1 MEDVGALFTDQRAA
15 LQVAQR
21 LLDGDGQTRV
31 LVFTGLSGMGK
42 STLLARI
49 ATHPQSSSCVRLLD
63 AASLRAG
70 MAAKEEGGDQA
81 ALELLRQVGAALSAS
96 APWWRRRWVRQQAEA
111 IGIPR
116 AWKVRVWQW
125 ASRGGKIANSP
136 VTVTVGTPT
145 QGERREGWIRDL
157 RAVARAVRRQQCV
170 LLIDTCEWLMYFDD
184 IQAEQ
189 PRPGESLG
197 VGAWFAKVL
206 EQAID
211 EAPRLRVVL
220 AGTAVPD
227 AWQGNTGSSRYEVH
241 ELTPWKTSDT
251 SAYLSRRGLPEPDGL
266 AKVLTDRIQGL
277 PVEISWIA
285 DALTGTLLDDT
296 TPDGTLRTAPVDI
309 EELAHDD
316 RQEWLRTHVLTRIS
330 DRNRRLLHAAAV
342 LGTFTPQALH
352 TVAFGPAL
360 PQPAGDDD
368 WFDRF
373 GRMSCVRQLLGTR
386 GHWELHGTIRDWLLS
401 ALTEDDS
408 RRMPEQRTLPR
419 LHKTAA
425 EYHEAL
431 SEGAFSAEAAHHR
444 FALGDDR
451 HAAAWA
457 QCVVRALTAEPVDG
471 LYLQV
476 LTDAALSAPA
486 IRTTLPL
493 VFADAHLTR
502 AHLASHREDPAAAF
516 EHAEHALA
524 AYREAD
530 QAGALAAALIAGQA
544 AWNHSRYTAAAAHWT
559 SALDTVGADDPVAP
573 ELRCALAETVFIMG
587 DSSRAQE
594 LLAEALRFTYPA
606 ADEGP
611 PHSALRESE
620 RPRDV
625 CHALPIPALADAIP
639 ARLRTAHL
647 HRLYSEAAA
656 RLCEW
661 SRSAEHAD
669 LALAHAD
676 GDPHITAQAHRLH
689 AERALFTWDL
699 TEAQRHVEAGFA
711 SARHCPDQRCMI
723 LLQLTFAD
731 LAANKARWKPS
742 ASASAFTSVCD
753 ASLCTA
759 VPLNRTSETTTVL
772 SLTERADAE
781 KQESLAWDAVD
792 AAQAL
797 ASELG
802 EIRILAYA
810 LVADDPTEALSLFC
824 IIGDKF
830 GQAHALYNLAE
841 HARANADFQE
851 TERLGTEAL
860 NVFGDLGDRHGE
872 AKVLNSLAY
881 AARLQGDLQSAER
894 IATEALE
901 LFSAVGDQHGQAQ
914 ALRDLA
920 NTALDGNDIQTAERL
935 NRDALS
941 LFSAIGDRRGQAQAL
956 ESLADTARDR
966 DDDQA
971 AEQLG
976 TEALVLFRTVSDQYG
991 EGSTLDALSRIAY
1004 KRGDYQKAER
1014 RAAEALEI
1022 FRALDD
1028 PLGQAGALNSLVAVK
1043 SACGDLEA
1051 AEQLGAEA
1059 LNTFRTIGNKVGIA
1073 NVLNHLADISYRRG
1087 DLQAAEQRDTAALQ
1101 MYRSVGIRLGEAN
1114 CLRLLGRTARAQGS
1128 LRKAEKFGT
1137 EALAIHR
1144 AIDDRF
1150 GQGQALRDLAETALA
1165 LGDFESARSLLDQ
1178 ATAIYD

>member
-1 MEDVGALFTDQRAA
+1 MGDVGGLFTDRRVE
-15 LQVAQR
+15 LQAAQR
-21 LLDGDGQTRV
+21 LLDGDGQSRV

-42 STLLARI
+42 STLLAQI
-49 ATHPQSSSCVRLLD
+49 ATQPQSGSYVRLLD

-70 MAAKEEGGDQA
+70 MAAKVEGGDQA
-81 ALELLRQVGAALSAS
+81 ALELLRQVGAALSAI

-116 AWKVRVWQW
+116 ARKVRVWQW
-125 ASRGGKIANSP
+125 ASRGGKIADSP

-170 LLIDTCEWLMYFDD
+170 LLIDTCEWLTYFDD
-184 IQAEQ
+184 IQAER

-206 EQAID
+206 EQTLD

-227 AWQGNTGSSRYEVH
+227 AWQGDTGSGRYEVY
-241 ELTPWKTSDT
+241 ELAPWKTSDT
-251 SAYLSRRGLPEPDGL
+251 SAYLSRRGLPDPDGL
-266 AKVLTDRIQGL
+266 ARVLTDRIEGL

-296 TPDGTLRTAPVDI
+296 TADGTVRIVPVDI

-316 RQEWLRTHVLTRIS
+316 RQEWLRTHVLTRMS

-352 TVAFGPAL
+352 TVAFGPAS

-373 GRMSCVRQLLGTR
+373 SRMSCVRQLPGTR

-431 SEGAFSAEAAHHR
+431 SDGAFSVEAAHHR
-444 FALGDDR
+444 FALGDER

-457 QCVVRALTAEPVDG
+457 QYVVRALTGEPVNV

-502 AHLASHREDPAAAF
+502 AHLASHRGDHSAAY

-524 AYREAD
+524 AYQEGD
-530 QAGALAAALIAGQA
+530 QAVAPVAALIAGQA
-544 AWNHSRYTAAAAHWT
+544 AWNHSRYTDAAAHWT
-559 SALDTVGADDPVAP
+559 SVLDAVGFEDPVAP
-573 ELRCALAETVFIMG
+573 ELRCALAEAVFIMG

-594 LLAEALRFTYPA
+594 LLAEALRFSYPA
-606 ADEGP
+606 AEEGP

-620 RPRDV
+620 QPRDV

-639 ARLRTAHL
+639 ARLRTAHV
-647 HRLYSEAAA
+647 HRLLSEAAA

-661 SRSAEHAD
+661 PRSAEHAD
-669 LALAHAD
+669 LALANAD
-676 GDPHITAQAHRLH
+676 GDPHITAHAHRLH
-689 AERALFTWDL
+689 AERALFSWDL
-699 TEAQRHVEAGFA
+699 TKAERHVEAGFA
-711 SARHCPDQRCMI
+711 SASNCPDQRCMI

-731 LAANKARWKPS
+731 LAVNKARWKPS
-742 ASASAFTSVCD
+742 ASIVTSVCD
-753 ASLCTA
+753 ASLYTP
-759 VPLNRTSETTTVL
+759 VPLHPAPGPTTSL

-781 KQESLAWDAVD
+781 IQESLGWDAVD

-810 LVADDPTEALSLFC
+810 LVADDPAEALSLFC
-824 IIGDKF
+824 AIGDQF
-830 GQAHALYNLAE
+830 GQAHALYNLVE
-841 HARANADFQE
+841 WAREDADFQE
-851 TERLGTEAL
+851 TERLGAEAL

-872 AKVLNSLAY
+872 ARVLNSLAY
-881 AARLQGDLQSAER
+881 AARLQGDLQDAER
-894 IATEALE
+894 MATEALD
-901 LFSAVGDQHGQAQ
+901 LFSAVGDRHGQAQ

-920 NTALDGNDIQTAERL
+920 NTALDRNDVQTAERL
-935 NRDALS
+935 NREALS
-941 LFSAIGDRRGQAQAL
+941 LFSAIGDRRGQAQVL
-956 ESLADTARDR
+956 ESLADIARDC

-976 TEALVLFRTVSDQYG
+976 TEALVLFRTVLDQYG
-991 EGSTLDALSRIAY
+991 EASTLGALSRVAY
-1004 KRGDYQKAER
+1004 KRGDLQTAER
-1014 RAAEALEI
+1014 RAAEALES

-1028 PLGQAGALNSLVAVK
+1028 PLGQASALNSLVAVK

-1051 AEQLGAEA
+1051 AERLATEA
-1059 LNTFRTIGNKVGIA
+1059 LHISRIIGSAMVVA
-1073 NVLNHLADISYRRG
+1073 NVLNNMADIAYKRG
-1087 DLQAAEQRDTAALQ
+1087 DLQAAERCDIEAFNL
-1101 MYRSVGIRLGEAN
+1101 YRSAGSQLGEAN
-1114 CLRLLGRTARAQGS
+1114 ALRMLARTARAQGN
-1128 LRKAEKFGT
+1128 LQKAKQLGA

-1144 AIDDRF
+1144 AIGDRF
-1150 GQGQALRDLAETALA
+1150 GQGQALRDLAQTAHA
-1165 LGDFESARSLLDQ
+1165 LGDVESARSLLEQ